1 MTMLLRIVLIVVSIL
16 TTVLILRKI
25 RQSKLQI
32 EDSLF
37 WIGFS
42 FMLILFSVFPI
53 VPTVLSELAGTYSTS
68 NFIFL
73 FVIFLLIV
81 KLFHMTIKQSQMET
95 RLRELVQKM
104 AIDEKEERDRREKLA
119 GDAKEEKKGQAGEMK
134 KEADGKPAGKQQK
147 TGERAGK

>member
-1 MTMLLRIVLIVVSIL
+1 MTLLLRIVLIVASVL

-42 FMLILFSVFPI
+42 FMLILFSVFP
-53 VPTVLSELAGTYSTS
+53 TVLAELAGTYSTS

-104 AIDEKEERDRREKLA
+104 AIDEKEERDR
-119 GDAKEEKKGQAGEMK
+119 AKE
-134 KEADGKPAGKQQK
+134 KED
-147 TGERAGK
+147 

>member
-1 MTMLLRIVLIVVSIL
+1 MTMLLRAVLIVVSIL

-42 FMLILFSVFPI
+42 FMLILFSVFPV

-81 KLFHMTIKQSQMET
+81 KLFHMSIKQSQMET
-95 RLRELVQKM
+95 RLKELVQKI
-104 AIDEKEERDRREKLA
+104 AIEDKEQRDR
-119 GDAKEEKKGQAGEMK
+119 QT
-134 KEADGKPAGKQQK
+134 QK
-147 TGERAGK
+147 TECSEKTDREG

>member
-1 MTMLLRIVLIVVSIL
+1 MTMLLRAVLIVVSIL

-42 FMLILFSVFPI
+42 FMLILFSVFPV

-81 KLFHMTIKQSQMET
+81 KLFHMSIKQSQMET
-95 RLRELVQKM
+95 RLKELVQKI
-104 AIDEKEERDRREKLA
+104 AIEDKEQRDRQAGKVDCREQADREGRDSCGEKEI
-119 GDAKEEKKGQAGEMK
+119 GKKG
-134 KEADGKPAGKQQK
+134 
-147 TGERAGK
+147 

>member
-1 MTMLLRIVLIVVSIL
+1 MTLLLRIVLIVASVL

-53 VPTVLSELAGTYSTS
+53 VPTVLAELAGTYSTS

-73 FVIFLLIV
+73 FIV

-104 AIDEKEERDRREKLA
+104 AIDEKEERDR
-119 GDAKEEKKGQAGEMK
+119 AKE
-134 KEADGKPAGKQQK
+134 KED
-147 TGERAGK
+147 

>member
-1 MTMLLRIVLIVVSIL
+1 MTLLLRVVLIVVSVL
-16 TTVLILRKI
+16 TTILILRKI

-53 VPTVLSELAGTYSTS
+53 VPAVLSELAGTYSTS

-81 KLFHMTIKQSQMET
+81 KLFHMTLKLSQMET
-95 RLRELVQKM
+95 RLKELVQKI
-104 AIDEKEERDRREKLA
+104 AIDEKEERDRV
-119 GDAKEEKKGQAGEMK
+119 KEENLYLHSPDPEILSEEKNSPE
-134 KEADGKPAGKQQK
+134 P
-147 TGERAGK
+147 

>member
-104 AIDEKEERDRREKLA
+104 AIDEKEERDRRENGGGCEGRAKRA
-119 GDAKEEKKGQAGEMK
+119 GGRNEEGSGR
-134 KEADGKPAGKQQK
+134 K
-147 TGERAGK
+147 TGGTTAENR

>member
-1 MTMLLRIVLIVVSIL
+1 MTMLLRAVLIVVSIL

-42 FMLILFSVFPI
+42 FMLILFSVFPV

-73 FVIFLLIV
+73 FIIFLLMV
-81 KLFHMTIKQSQMET
+81 KVFSLTMRISQLETKQK
-95 RLRELVQKM
+95 ELVQRIALDQKERE
-104 AIDEKEERDRREKLA
+104 EKEERTDEK
-119 GDAKEEKKGQAGEMK
+119 GEE
-134 KEADGKPAGKQQK
+134 
-147 TGERAGK
+147 

>member
-1 MTMLLRIVLIVVSIL
+1 MTLLLRIVLIVASVL

-53 VPTVLSELAGTYSTS
+53 VPTVLAELAGTYSTS

-73 FVIFLLIV
+73 FVIFLLISVEIV
-81 KLFHMTIKQSQMET
+81 KYQ
-95 RLRELVQKM
+95 
-104 AIDEKEERDRREKLA
+104 LA
-119 GDAKEEKKGQAGEMK
+119 ACGIILDH
-134 KEADGKPAGKQQK
+134 ADSNIAHCNLPVLSFAPHHCL
-147 TGERAGK
+147 A

>member
-1 MTMLLRIVLIVVSIL
+1 MTLLLRIVLIIASVL
-16 TTVLILRKI
+16 TTMLILRKI

-53 VPTVLSELAGTYSTS
+53 VPTVLAELAGTYSTS

-95 RLRELVQKM
+95 RLRELVQRM
-104 AIDEKEERDRREKLA
+104 AIDEKEERDRMKA
-119 GDAKEEKKGQAGEMK
+119 EEE
-134 KEADGKPAGKQQK
+134 D
-147 TGERAGK
+147 